1 MAKTKTASA
10 SKAGATDGTPAY
22 QLYIELDWVKPKVWR
37 RLLVPVTIELPLL
50 HVMLLWGMGWEGG
63 HLHEFVFGHDHY
75 GPSEPG
81 LAFQEVDDEEG
92 VTLREALGARR
103 TFQYVY
109 DYGDNWVHKV
119 KVECIV
125 TSAEPI
131 TNALCIGGESA
142 CPPEDVGGAPGY
154 EEFLEAMA
162 DPDHSEHE
170 ELKAW
175 IGRPF
180 DPTEFDLAEVN
191 RRLTQTE

>member
-1 MAKTKTASA
+1 MPKTASA
-10 SKAGATDGTPAY
+10 SKAGTRQGTPAY
-22 QLYIELDWVKPKVWR
+22 QLYVELDWVKPKVWR

-81 LAFQEVDDEEG
+81 LELEEVDDEDG
-92 VTLREALGARR
+92 VTLRHALGARR

-109 DYGDNWVHKV
+109 DYGDNWLHKV
-119 KVECIV
+119 KVEGV
-125 TSAEPI
+125 VMPAEPI
-131 TNALCIGGESA
+131 AKALCIGGENA

-154 EEFLEAMA
+154 DEFREALA
-162 DPDHSEHE
+162 DPNHSQHEHF
-170 ELKAW
+170 KTW

-180 DPTEFDLAEVN
+180 DPSAFDIDEVN
-191 RRLTQTE
+191 RRLNQTE

>member
-1 MAKTKTASA
+1 MAKTASV
-10 SKAGATDGTPAY
+10 SKARATQGTPAY
-22 QLYIELDWVKPKVWR
+22 RLYVELDWVKPKVWR

-81 LAFQEVDDEEG
+81 LTLEVDDEEG

-103 TFQYVY
+103 TFRYVY

-119 KVECIV
+119 KVEGV
-125 TSAEPI
+125 VAPAEPI
-131 TNALCIGGESA
+131 AHALCIAGENA
-142 CPPEDVGGAPGY
+142 CPPKDVGGAPGY
-154 EEFLEAMA
+154 EEFLQALA
-162 DPDHSEHE
+162 DPLNPEHE
-170 ELKAW
+170 HIKTW

-180 DPTEFDLAEVN
+180 DASEFDIDEVN

>member
-1 MAKTKTASA
+1 MAPFSIEGAS
-10 SKAGATDGTPAY
+10 SKVGA
-22 QLYIELDWVKPKVWR
+22 VH

-81 LAFQEVDDEEG
+81 LTLEVDDEEG

-103 TFQYVY
+103 TFRYVY

-119 KVECIV
+119 KVEGV
-125 TSAEPI
+125 VAPAEPI
-131 TNALCIGGESA
+131 AHALCIAGENA

-154 EEFLEAMA
+154 EEFLQALA
-162 DPDHSEHE
+162 DPNNPEHE
-170 ELKAW
+170 HIKTW

-180 DPTEFDLAEVN
+180 DASEFDIDEVN

>member
-1 MAKTKTASA
+1 MAKTTSA
-10 SKAGATDGTPAY
+10 SKARTEQGTPAY
-22 QLYIELDWVKPKVWR
+22 QLYVELDWVHPKVWR

-50 HVMLLWGMGWEGG
+50 HVMLLRGMGWEGG

-81 LAFQEVDDEEG
+81 LDLEGVDDEDG
-92 VTLREALGARR
+92 VALRDALGARR

-109 DYGDNWVHKV
+109 DYGDDWRHKV
-119 KVECIV
+119 KVERV
-125 TSAEPI
+125 VMPAEPI
-131 TNALCIGGESA
+131 AYALCIGGENA

-154 EEFLEAMA
+154 DEFLEALA
-162 DPDHSEHE
+162 DPNHSEHE
-170 ELKAW
+170 HFKTW

-180 DPTEFDLAEVN
+180 DPSAFDIDEVN